1 MSDLNDFIKN
11 NQKFFKLQD
20 GESSICTY
28 MGYSIGINRFDP
40 EKEIANYKLKP
51 QEYDKA
57 IFWGC
62 GRIDV
67 AMAFNKIK
75 PGTMVKISRTGTDK
89 SNTSYKIEPYN
100 GVVSSFTPEPDES
113 PFNG

>member
-1 MSDLNDFIKN
+1 MTDLSSFIKN

-28 MGYSIGINRFDP
+28 LGYSIGINRFDP

-51 QEYDKA
+51 LDSDRP

-62 GRIDV
+62 GRMDV

-75 PGTMVKISRTGTDK
+75 PGTTVKISRSGTDK
-89 SNTSYKIEPYN
+89 SNTSYKIEVHN
-100 GVVSSFTPEPDES
+100 GAVSSFDPDVLGDAQE
-113 PFNG
+113 

>member
-1 MSDLNDFIKN
+1 MSDLNSFIKN
-11 NQKFFKLQD
+11 NQKFFKLGD
-20 GESSICTY
+20 GESFVGTY

-51 QEYDKA
+51 RDSEKA

-62 GRIDV
+62 GRVDV

-75 PGTMVKISRTGTDK
+75 NGATVMISRSGSDK
-89 SNTSYKIEPYN
+89 SNTSYKIEVIN
-100 GVVSSFTPEPDES
+100 GAVSSFNPDE
-113 PFNG
+113 GDAQE